1 MKTLIE
7 RLRFHASDAWPYA
20 TMVSNMGHPESD
32 NNFGRAAT
40 DMVEAADRIAQ
51 LEALVRRYMH
61 SDDIVDPPILH
72 AEAERLLNGTALET
86 ACEYCDGQGHEAQ
99 KICVQCDG
107 SGVIRPAETDCGH
120 GNFFEINCPQCE
132 TRMGLTVNR
141 RDEHG

>member
-51 LEALVRRYMH
+51 LEAA
-61 SDDIVDPPILH
+61 LH
-72 AEAERLLNGTALET
+72 KARNVWHNYRIDSTETENAVLREIDVLL
-86 ACEYCDGQGHEAQ
+86 
-99 KICVQCDG
+99 G
-107 SGVIRPAETDCGH
+107 SEPETDVK
-120 GNFFEINCPQCE
+120 P
-132 TRMGLTVNR
+132 
-141 RDEHG
+141 